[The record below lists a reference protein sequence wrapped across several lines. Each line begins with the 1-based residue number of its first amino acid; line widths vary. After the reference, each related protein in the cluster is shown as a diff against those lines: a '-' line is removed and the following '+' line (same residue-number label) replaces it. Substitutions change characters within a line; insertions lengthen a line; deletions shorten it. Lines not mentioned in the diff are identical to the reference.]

1 MNIQEKYLTTKTN
14 PIQHQIAGA
23 LGAGAFAVI
32 GLFIGF
38 AGFWGGALMII
49 GIALLSAALAVWIA
63 SKNVWKIV
71 FRNNTVTVTC
81 RSEYFHL
88 DTVKAY
94 EFSFE
99 QKPSQVAKNR
109 GNIRITGLNYKGRS
123 FPLLD
128 VENFSEVKKY
138 VEENF

>member
-1 MNIQEKYLTTKTN
+1 MDNQEKYLTTKTN
-14 PIQHQIAGA
+14 PIRYQRAAIIPCIA
-23 LGAGAFAVI
+23 FSIV
-32 GLFIGF
+32 GLFFGF
-38 AGFWGGALMII
+38 SGAWGGALFII
-49 GIALLSAALAVWIA
+49 GIALLTGALGLWVT
-63 SKNVWKIV
+63 SKNVWKLV
-71 FRNNTVTVTC
+71 FRNSTVTVTC

-99 QKPSQVAKNR
+99 QSPSQKAKNR
-109 GNIRITGLNYKGRS
+109 GNLRITGLNYRGQN

-138 VEENF
+138 IEENF